1 MKLITD
7 PIPGLILKIAVPASI
22 GMFFQTMYNVV
33 DTYYAGQLSGDALAA
48 LSMSFPPFLMVLSL
62 GIGLGQGA
70 NALIS
75 NALGAGK
82 DKQASL
88 YQVQA
93 ISLAVLSTL
102 IFCAVGRYY
111 SEDLFL
117 LMGAEGESLQLVI
130 QYMNAIWMGGVVMV
144 MVQVCNAGLLA
155 QGDTKTNRNA
165 LIAGFVVNI
174 FLDPLLMYGWGPI
187 PAFGLAGI
195 AWATIALQAMVVVYI
210 CWKLIRSR
218 LMASFRWSEWMPHK
232 ALLAEI
238 AYQGFPSSLNMVM
251 VSGGIFIITSFVGR
265 FGTEAI
271 AAYGSAMRIEQIV
284 LMPTIGL
291 NISALSLT
299 GQNFGAGFLQRV
311 QEVYARTIGY
321 SMALMI
327 PGGMLVYLI
336 SPVMMSIFT
345 DQADIIAIGV
355 QYLRIDAFALPG
367 YALLF
372 LSLAVL
378 QGLKRPV
385 FGMIITL
392 IRQVLAPLLVFTLL
406 IGVWGLGLIS
416 LWWGIFGIV
425 WMAALVALLYT
436 RRALRRSPGHSQTSP
451 V

>member
-1 MKLITD
+1 
-7 PIPGLILKIAVPASI
+7 
-22 GMFFQTMYNVV
+22 
-33 DTYYAGQLSGDALAA
+33 
-48 LSMSFPPFLMVLSL
+48 
-62 GIGLGQGA
+62 
-70 NALIS
+70 
-75 NALGAGK
+75 
-82 DKQASL
+82 
-88 YQVQA
+88 
-93 ISLAVLSTL
+93 
-102 IFCAVGRYY
+102 
-111 SEDLFL
+111 
-117 LMGAEGESLQLVI
+117 
-130 QYMNAIWMGGVVMV
+130 
-144 MVQVCNAGLLA
+144 
-155 QGDTKTNRNA
+155 
-165 LIAGFVVNI
+165 
-174 FLDPLLMYGWGPI
+174 
-187 PAFGLAGI
+187 
-195 AWATIALQAMVVVYI
+195 
-210 CWKLIRSR
+210 
-218 LMASFRWSEWMPHK
+218 
-232 ALLAEI
+232 
-238 AYQGFPSSLNMVM
+238 
-251 VSGGIFIITSFVGR
+251 VGR

-406 IGVWGLGLIS
+406 IGVWGLGLLS